1 MIASVLVA
9 AVGIVAAAPQSSTDT
24 SAGIYGAAISS
35 YNGHPIGGVL
45 VAVPAAGKVTVTD
58 AQGRFALSGL
68 PSGKRVLQI
77 SYDGR
82 VTEDYIFTLAPL
94 QSKRI
99 AILLDVDSIDLDP
112 LVVEAMQPN
121 VWLDL
126 AGFFE
131 RRGTYRGF
139 AHFFTREE
147 IAHVHP
153 AKLSGLLT
161 IEGIVT
167 RCYID
172 CRPTRFSRGRLCV
185 VPVSVDGVSLR
196 EVDYDQIDVATV
208 AGVEVYR
215 GVPPPDLSRSSQPP
229 VVGSSTWMG
238 TGRSAGGSC
247 GLVEIWTR

>member
-9 AVGIVAAAPQSSTDT
+9 VGVVAAAPQLPTDT

-35 YNGHPIGGVL
+35 YNGLPIAGVL

-58 AQGRFALSGL
+58 AAGRFALSGL
-68 PSGKRVLQI
+68 PSGKRVIQI

-82 VTEDYIFTLAPL
+82 VTEDYFFTLEPL

-99 AILLDVDSIDLDP
+99 AVLLDPDSIDLDP
-112 LVVEAMQPN
+112 LVVEALEPN

-126 AGFFE
+126 AGFYE
-131 RRGTYRGF
+131 RRAAYRGF

-147 IAHVHP
+147 IGRVHP

-167 RCYID
+167 RCYAD
-172 CRPTRFSRGRLCV
+172 CRPTRFSRGRLCF

-196 EVDYDQIDVATV
+196 EADYDQIDVATV
-208 AGVEVYR
+208 AAVEVYR
-215 GVPPPDLSRSSQPP
+215 GVPPPDLSRSLLP
-229 VVGSSTWMG
+229 VVGASTWMG

>member
-9 AVGIVAAAPQSSTDT
+9 VGVVAATPQLPTDA

-35 YNGHPIGGVL
+35 YNGRPIGGVL
-45 VAVPAAGKVTVTD
+45 VAVPAARKITVTD
-58 AQGRFALSGL
+58 AAGRFALSGL
-68 PSGKRVLQI
+68 PSGKRVVQI

-82 VTEDYIFTLAPL
+82 VTEDYVFTLEPL

-99 AILLDVDSIDLDP
+99 AVLLDVDSIDLDP
-112 LVVEAMQPN
+112 LVVEAMEPN

-126 AGFFE
+126 AGFYE
-131 RRGTYRGF
+131 RRAAYRGF

-147 IAHVHP
+147 IGHVHP
-153 AKLSGLLT
+153 GKLSGLLT
-161 IEGIVT
+161 MEGIVT
-167 RCYID
+167 RCYAD
-172 CRPTRFSRGRLCV
+172 CRPTRFNRGRLCF
-185 VPVSVDGVSLR
+185 VPVSVNGVSLR
-196 EVDYDQIDVATV
+196 EVDYDKIDVATV

-215 GVPPPDLSRSSQPP
+215 GVPPPDLSRSLLP